1 MGFCTRDARWA
12 LQKER
17 RMKIKAL
24 ALTMVLLMLLSTV
37 GCDGAFLEVLKP
49 HGIVEICRT
58 GIVALERKQNLLDK

>member
-1 MGFCTRDARWA
+1 
-12 LQKER
+12 
-17 RMKIKAL
+17 MKIKAL